1 MAFRAALGECLG
13 SSTLLDAVFAHP
25 TDAMG
30 TKGDFE
36 GEITSIEAS
45 FDFHLLKTRE
55 LS

>member
-1 MAFRAALGECLG
+1 M
-13 SSTLLDAVFAHP
+13 FAHS
-25 TDAMG
+25 TDATD

-55 LS
+55 F